1 MKILRREDFKE
12 LYLARFDS
20 VRRFIFYKC
29 SDTDVASDIAQE
41 VFVKIWEK
49 NINIDPVKDIN
60 LLFKIAR
67 DLYIDKVRRDK
78 VALNFTETIEPVNMI
93 DDAENEINY
102 KVLSKAY
109 NEALV
114 QMTESQREA
123 FLLNRND
130 GLKYNEISKQ
140 LGITVKAVEKR
151 ISGAL
156 SILKRTIL

>member
-1 MKILRREDFKE
+1 
-12 LYLARFDS
+12 
-20 VRRFIFYKC
+20 
-29 SDTDVASDIAQE
+29 
-41 VFVKIWEK
+41 
-49 NINIDPVKDIN
+49 
-60 LLFKIAR
+60 LFKIAR

-123 FLLNRND
+123 FLLNRNE